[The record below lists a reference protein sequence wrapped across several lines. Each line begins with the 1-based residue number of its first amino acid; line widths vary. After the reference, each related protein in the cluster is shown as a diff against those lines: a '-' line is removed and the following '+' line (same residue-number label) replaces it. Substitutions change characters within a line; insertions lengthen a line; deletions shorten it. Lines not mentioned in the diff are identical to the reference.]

1 MFKIIDFLIKEKGV
15 IYGRKDCNRI
25 LDLTINQLYI
35 TDEQLNTINLL
46 SKKYTI
52 NLNNFEILNKYNRKD
67 IKNRIYND

>member
-1 MFKIIDFLIKEKGV
+1 MFKIIDFLIKEKGI

-67 IKNRIYND
+67 IKNRIL